1 MMLLR
6 LSPEG
11 VKKLLDGYEKYVED
25 IKSSAVSMA
34 WYMRGGI
41 SYGDILN
48 MSVPERESVRK
59 LIDENLETTKKTQM
73 PFF

>member
-1 MMLLR
+1 MTLLR

-11 VKKLLDGYEKYVED
+11 VKKLLEGYEKYVED
-25 IKSSAVSMA
+25 LKSSAVSMA

-41 SYGDILN
+41 SYTDILN
-48 MSVPERESVRK
+48 MSTSERSSVSK
-59 LIDENLETTKKTQM
+59 LIEENLETTKKTQM